1 MMTVMITKILI
12 IMTMMMIVTMMK
24 LMMIARKK
32 MIRTM
37 TMMTTSTMMKDL
49 WTLTKNLRIYHK
61 RSDDDDLQISRA
73 I

>member
-12 IMTMMMIVTMMK
+12 IITMMK

-49 WTLTKNLRIYHK
+49 WTLTKDLQIYHK
-61 RSDDDDLQISRA
+61 RSDDDDDLQTSRT